1 MKPYNYK
8 NKKNSPYF
16 LINSKI
22 SEINSISSL
31 FTNYTNEKNNKYK
44 DINLHKSFGPIT
56 PSLTLKASHK
66 NNNSEI
72 SKLSFGKNN
81 ISKINNKK
89 NSLYYLLKNK
99 TPNIL
104 NNKFSMKKNTHLRKF
119 IFEKEKQK
127 NTTLSNDK
135 YIKSNDYNKKN
146 NSKILLNNRRN
157 ISTNNISVSN
167 ISNKNDVKSDNSK
180 DKTNTS
186 HNINNINDK
195 KPENKKKIKLIK
207 KSYKVKCINNNNKY
221 EGLSNKDFNI
231 HFNSLLDN
239 ILRKKEKEL
248 DNKIK
253 TTSNKA
259 LFEKIYN
266 NMNQFNR
273 KVKKIK
279 KFYPTLYESHCED
292 TTSTEKKKNL
302 PHFYG
307 NYLNKNKKVFDNLNV
322 TYTELKNDIIYD
334 MIYDKTSKV
343 QKRAFTDK
351 DLKYEELNHDVK
363 EMKEDIGYEKPS
375 IELFMD
381 KSTAFNFLSGVFD
394 SLNRLNSSIAYK
406 HRHYFA
412 KKYDIDLKKD
422 LFKIETE
429 NDNYLFKFRKKL
441 PQ

>member
-31 FTNYTNEKNNKYK
+31 FTNYSNEKNSKYK

-56 PSLTLKASHK
+56 PSLTLKATHK

-81 ISKINNKK
+81 ISKMNNKK
-89 NSLYYLLKNK
+89 NSLYYLFKNK
-99 TPNIL
+99 KPNIL
-104 NNKFSMKKNTHLRKF
+104 KNKFSMKKNTQLRKF
-119 IFEKEKQK
+119 IFEKEKEKQK
-127 NTTLSNDK
+127 NITLSNDK
-135 YIKSNDYNKKN
+135 SIKSN
-146 NSKILLNNRRN
+146 NSKNLLNNRRN
-157 ISTNNISVSN
+157 ISVNNISVSN
-167 ISNKNDVKSDNSK
+167 ISNKNDIKNDNSK

-195 KPENKKKIKLIK
+195 KLENKKKIKLIK
-207 KSYKVKCINNNNKY
+207 KPYKIACINNNNKY
-221 EGLSNKDFNI
+221 EGLSNKDFYI

-253 TTSNKA
+253 TTSNKS

-266 NMNQFNR
+266 NMYQFNR

-279 KFYPTLYESHCED
+279 KFYPLLHECLWEE

-307 NYLNKNKKVFDNLNV
+307 NYLNKNKKVFGNLNV

-334 MIYDKTSKV
+334 TIYDKTSKV
-343 QKRAFTDK
+343 QKRAFTK
-351 DLKYEELNHDVK
+351 DLNYEELGHDVK
-363 EMKEDIGYEKPS
+363 EMKRDIGYEKPS

-394 SLNRLNSSIAYK
+394 RLNKLNSTIAYK

-422 LFKIETE
+422 LFKIETD